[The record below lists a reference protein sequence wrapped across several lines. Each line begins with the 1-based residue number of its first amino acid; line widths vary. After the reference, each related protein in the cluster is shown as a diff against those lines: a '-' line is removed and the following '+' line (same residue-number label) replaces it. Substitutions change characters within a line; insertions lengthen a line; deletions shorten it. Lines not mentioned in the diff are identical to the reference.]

1 MSLKVKILSSVLG
14 LVAILSLFFVYL
26 FPTHQQQQIEENF
39 AETTDALAATVS
51 LGVKIALNSDDF
63 SAVNEAIEFGKKD
76 PHLSFVT
83 VISADG
89 ETWASFP
96 KDFQLSDIDTT
107 QVYIAE
113 TELHSEVLQG
123 KILLGRHTAAIA
135 QSTARVR
142 KLTLFASL
150 VSLLLGGVGAFVLA
164 YSIENPVLKLCA
176 AAEKIGQGDLDQRI
190 YIKSSKEFK
199 SLAGSFNKMAS
210 DLAHYIEAE
219 ATSKAKSDFL
229 ATMSHE
235 IRTPLNG
242 VIGMASLLQ
251 DTRLSEEQQDYVD
264 TIGSS
269 SEALLVLVNDILDFS
284 KIEAGQIDLE
294 QAPFELR
301 TCLEEILEL
310 FSVQASEKQIE
321 LALDYEVGA
330 PSTIIGDITRLR
342 QVITNLVSN
351 ALKFTHEG
359 EVIVLVEAVYQ
370 EEEESML
377 HIAIQD
383 SGIGIPSERV
393 EAIFEHFTQVDSS
406 TTRKYGGTGLGLA
419 ITRKL
424 VEHMGGFIWVES
436 KVGKGSTFNITF
448 PIKTPPAQGHQK
460 PSTRQPFQELRVLI
474 IDDHAAVR
482 KILCRQARAWG
493 MVPVTAASGQEALGI
508 ANREPA
514 FDLVLIDMNMPEM
527 DGPAVGKCLRTL
539 PDYNTVPLI
548 LLRTLNCSVGEGLD
562 LFDASLVKPLRPHQ
576 LRRAFTRVLAIKK
589 ETPDRLRMAIHG
601 YDMLTSKILAKV
613 LTDKGYTTQIIPGSS
628 PTERVVSN
636 GDFDI
641 LWVSQ
646 PMNTQQHPLTTLPL
660 PIPGQKA
667 TLYVND
673 PLLSTLMQYDAIR
686 ENEIDF
692 DAFLD
697 VLERGEFLSE
707 GIAT

>member
-14 LVAILSLFFVYL
+14 LVTVLSLFFVYL

-63 SAVNEAIEFGKKD
+63 LAVDEAIEFGKKD
-76 PHLSFVT
+76 PHLSFIT
-83 VISADG
+83 VISDEG
-89 ETWASFP
+89 DTWASFP
-96 KDFQLSDIDTT
+96 KDFELSRIDTS

-113 TELHSEVLQG
+113 AALYSEVLHG

-150 VSLLLGGVGAFVLA
+150 VSLLLGGVGAFMLA
-164 YSIENPVLKLCA
+164 YSIENPVSKLCV

-190 YIKSSKEFK
+190 DIKSSRELE

-294 QAPFELR
+294 QEPFELR
-301 TCLEEILEL
+301 ACLEEVLDL
-310 FSVQASEKQIE
+310 FAVQASEKHIE

-330 PSTIIGDITRLR
+330 PSSIIGDITRLR

-351 ALKFTHEG
+351 ALKFTHYG

-370 EEEESML
+370 EEGESML

-383 SGIGIPSERV
+383 SGIGIPAERV

-436 KVGKGSTFNITF
+436 TVGEGSTFNITF
-448 PIKTPPAQGHQK
+448 PVITPARPEKQE
-460 PSTRQPFQELRVLI
+460 STIEQPFQELRVLI
-474 IDDHAAVR
+474 VDDHAAVR
-482 KILCRQARAWG
+482 RILCRQARAWG
-493 MVPVTAASGQEALGI
+493 MVPVTASNGQEALEI
-508 ANREPA
+508 VHREPA
-514 FDLVLIDMNMPEM
+514 FDLVLIDRNMPKM
-527 DGPAVGKCLRTL
+527 NGIAVGKRLRTVQA
-539 PDYNTVPLI
+539 YHTVPLI
-548 LLRTLNCSVGEGLD
+548 LLRTLDCSVGDRLD
-562 LFDASLVKPLRPHQ
+562 LFDASLVKPLRKHQ
-576 LRRAFTRVLAIKK
+576 LSRAFARVLTTKK
-589 ETPDRLRMAIHG
+589 EASARLRMAIHG
-601 YDMLTSKILAKV
+601 YDMLTSKILDKV
-613 LTDKGYTTQIIPGSS
+613 LSEKGYPTQIIPGSS
-628 PTERVVSN
+628 PTERIVEG

-646 PMNTQQHPLTTLPL
+646 PMNTQQHPLVTLPL
-660 PIPGQKA
+660 PIPGQEA
-667 TLYVND
+667 TVYVND
-673 PLLSTLMQYDAIR
+673 ALLPTLMNNDAIK
-686 ENEIDF
+686 EKEIGF
-692 DAFLD
+692 DAFLAL
-697 VLERGEFLSE
+697 LEQDAFLSE
-707 GIAT
+707 NIAI